1 MSVPVIEDRQMA
13 YSARTCTL
21 EALPVE
27 TINEILSNV
36 DDDSLIQVMRVSKYL
51 RKIVQTN
58 WADILRPTIERD
70 FSPAEAF
77 FRVFDVCSS
86 NLVSAFDL
94 FHDGDVRFG
103 GQLMCRRS
111 SGVVLPSACN
121 DSSVHLIGGGSNDD
135 GVPDRWTTSLSL
147 KEGLTRVL
155 RLCRTIKQW
164 EVEFQ
169 RLRFVYHPQHSR
181 TLRPHERQRLRQ
193 GLYTW
198 WRFSRYFHSSYHF
211 EGTEDLHRFWL
222 RRPESP
228 DVRCNFV
235 RKFSTT
241 QLHELFDMW
250 QTIRAAVSMEICPS
264 IVHVR
269 EQSGNTLSRA
279 EAARIGWGD
288 PIENDHILA
297 TIMKL
302 CPEDILH
309 LLVHRHRYAT
319 KTSVIQFVRLRNPF
333 IEDSI
338 EMFTQAIEVVLWER
352 EKMLV
357 AENGDDALEPGM
369 YFPSSSGFPRRY
381 GGIIDHRK
389 AATERLRATYSH
401 DAGKGTHHFVFPRA
415 MYILATVPV
424 GRLVPSS

>member
-111 SGVVLPSACN
+111 SG
-121 DSSVHLIGGGSNDD
+121 
-135 GVPDRWTTSLSL
+135 
-147 KEGLTRVL
+147 GLTRVL

-269 EQSGNTLSRA
+269 EQSVSGNTLSRA

>member
-58 WADILRPTIERD
+58 WADILRPIIERD

-111 SGVVLPSACN
+111 PE
-121 DSSVHLIGGGSNDD
+121 
-135 GVPDRWTTSLSL
+135 
-147 KEGLTRVL
+147 EGLTRVL
-155 RLCRTIKQW
+155 KLCRTIKQW

-269 EQSGNTLSRA
+269 EQLSRA

-319 KTSVIQFVRLRNPF
+319 KTSVIQFVRLSNPF

-357 AENGDDALEPGM
+357 AENGDDALEPDM

-415 MYILATVPV
+415 MYILATIPV
-424 GRLVPSS
+424 GRLVPNS